1 MEVKKEETVTTR
13 DQMKNNANQKFT
25 KVPLEDTLKSKDN
38 IKDYDRA
45 WEDDRL

>member
-1 MEVKKEETVTTR
+1 MQKDKKNTTNV
-13 DQMKNNANQKFT
+13 QLKNAKQSQA
-25 KVPLEDTLKSKDN
+25 EQTLKETDN

>member
-1 MEVKKEETVTTR
+1 MKKEDNITPRIQTNTNKT
-13 DQMKNNANQKFT
+13 QNQAEKT
-25 KVPLEDTLKSKDN
+25 IKEKDN

>member
-1 MEVKKEETVTTR
+1 VKKKATITPEN
-13 DQMKNNANQKFT
+13 QMKKNTNEKFI
-25 KVPLEDTLKSKDN
+25 KSSLEDTLKDKNN